1 MPMKGKICL
10 PNICIIKLFLTLI
23 LKQGL
28 TSPVQNYSMAQKED
42 LINCV
47 HSFLSQKNSQMLYH
61 MIGITQI
68 NEH

>member
-1 MPMKGKICL
+1 MNFHAYERENMLAEYLHNKTI
-10 PNICIIKLFLTLI
+10 
-23 LKQGL
+23 
-28 TSPVQNYSMAQKED
+28 QNYSMAQKED